1 MQVDTARLE
10 NIGID
15 RIVLNNLK
23 VLNFDE
29 LEKETRYTQN
39 KELVEKV
46 EYTEFGVFS
55 MSYTRNSKDTG
66 NIYDFSTLEL
76 NPSKLINGHN
86 VYNSN
91 LAQLK
96 ESIEIVLKKL
106 ETSGIKVDITEAKIK
121 EVELDTTIVADF
133 ETLQEVILL
142 IGRANYKKALVI
154 SSFKN
159 EDIPRSIK
167 KDRSLY
173 LNSKISD
180 FKKGNTGKVIK
191 LYDKTFEMY
200 LNHNIMLDK
209 QLTRIEVLFGQDYY
223 RNTMERMGLDNSL
236 KSFLANDTLEEIFL
250 KSLVSEVLTKP
261 VKYLEKIKKNLAF
274 EFNNFRRNERVK
286 REFRKKLQQQGKE
299 IPLYYKEERGVFKH
313 LKDESWIFDFS
324 FLIELVNEYVPLKH
338 KGVFERQILKK
349 YIHITNLSLYEF
361 LLKKIFGEYFYTNYS
376 TLSGDVKEA
385 EKLEL

>member
-286 REFRKKLQQQGKE
+286 REFRKKLQQQGKD

>member
-1 MQVDTARLE
+1 MQVDITKLE
-10 NIGID
+10 SIGID

-23 VLNFDE
+23 VLNFDD
-29 LEKETRYTQN
+29 LEKETRYTQK
-39 KELVEKV
+39 KEIVEKV

-55 MSYTRNSKDTG
+55 MSYTRNSRDTG
-66 NIYDFSTLEL
+66 DIYDFSTLEL
-76 NPSKLINGHN
+76 NPSKIINGHN

-106 ETSGIKVDITEAKIK
+106 SNIGIEIDVTEAKIK
-121 EVELDTTIVADF
+121 EIELDTTIVADF
-133 ETLQEVILL
+133 ETLQEVVLL

-154 SSFKN
+154 SSFRN

-209 QLTRIEVLFGQDYY
+209 QLTRIEVLFGQDYF
-223 RNTMERMGLDNSL
+223 RNVMERAGLDNSL
-236 KSFLANDTLEEIFL
+236 KSC
-250 KSLVSEVLTKP
+250 
-261 VKYLEKIKKNLAF
+261 
-274 EFNNFRRNERVK
+274 
-286 REFRKKLQQQGKE
+286 Q
-299 IPLYYKEERGVFKH
+299 
-313 LKDESWIFDFS
+313 
-324 FLIELVNEYVPLKH
+324 
-338 KGVFERQILKK
+338 
-349 YIHITNLSLYEF
+349 
-361 LLKKIFGEYFYTNYS
+361 
-376 TLSGDVKEA
+376 
-385 EKLEL
+385 

>member
-286 REFRKKLQQQGKE
+286 REFRKKLQQQGKD
-299 IPLYYKEERGVFKH
+299 IPQYYKEERGVFKH